1 MNTFDFPFDDLAC
14 LLKPIF
20 EFTRETGL
28 SFQLFHV
35 EGLVTIGLG
44 TGGRF
49 HAIAHK
55 FILFYLL
62 CFIIIGVILSS
73 KVCVL
78 AVLDQVIFQSCKTVK
93 TKRK

>member
-1 MNTFDFPFDDLAC
+1 MNTFDFPIDDLAG
-14 LLKPIF
+14 LLNPIF

-28 SFQLFHV
+28 SLQLFDV
-35 EGLVTIGLG
+35 KGLVPIGLG

-62 CFIIIGVILSS
+62 CIIA
-73 KVCVL
+73 L
-78 AVLDQVIFQSCKTVK
+78 A
-93 TKRK
+93 